1 MYEVS
6 YMKPD
11 KKKKPT
17 GLADLMSDEIELM
30 EEMLDEDMF
39 FDPDEEM
46 SDDWKKA
53 LKDLKDFGFMED
65 DE

>member
-1 MYEVS
+1 MRQE
-6 YMKPD
+6 

-17 GLADLMSDEIELM
+17 SLADLMSDEIELM

-46 SDDWKKA
+46 SDD
-53 LKDLKDFGFMED
+53 
-65 DE
+65 

>member
-6 YMKPD
+6 YMKPE

-46 SDDWKKA
+46 SDD
-53 LKDLKDFGFMED
+53 
-65 DE
+65 

>member
-1 MYEVS
+1 
-6 YMKPD
+6 
-11 KKKKPT
+11 
-17 GLADLMSDEIELM
+17 M

-53 LKDLKDFGFMED
+53 LKDLKDFGFLED
-65 DE
+65 DK